1 MSIIS
6 DWHVRHDGVEYPANK
21 PFSLSPEAEEK
32 LVQDGAALKYEAD
45 LGQAELD
52 EGSGVGGAADEGGK
66 RKDNPIVSDL
76 LTLEAFEKLKAPEQN
91 ELLKS
96 VGIEPAS
103 REPER
108 ILQYTTWYAEKA
120 QENGTANV

>member
-1 MSIIS
+1 MAIIS
-6 DWHVRHDGVEYPANK
+6 DWHVRHDGEEYPANK
-21 PFSLSPEAEEK
+21 PFSLSAEAEEK
-32 LVQDGAALKYEAD
+32 LVQDGVALKYEVE
-45 LGQAELD
+45 LSLAEPD
-52 EGSGVGGAADEGGK
+52 EGNADILSPE
-66 RKDNPIVSDL
+66 
-76 LTLEAFEKLKAPEQN
+76 EFENLKAPEQS

-108 ILQYTTWYAEKA
+108 ILQYTNWYAEKA